1 MMPGLIPRTLSKG
14 PFMLRTISL
23 LLMLSLLLLLP
34 LGGCSNVERR
44 IDPEYD
50 IGAAQL
56 LVVPFQQKTTAP
68 SVLRWHYESVPGNT
82 LALAIRVQ
90 LPASCDG
97 ISLISD
103 ERVPELVFH
112 TDSDQVP
119 WHKIGREVGA
129 SHILTGRIE
138 HLSFR
143 DRRSIGM
150 LQGRLRGYWNLFRVE
165 DGQSVLRR
173 EFDIRMPENPESGR
187 IYVSFET
194 SENELLGA
202 MLAALAQ
209 RVTSVLC
216 GESIEKIN

>member
-1 MMPGLIPRTLSKG
+1 MSRTIWLLL
-14 PFMLRTISL
+14 MISL
-23 LLMLSLLLLLP
+23 LLLSP
-34 LGGCSNVERR
+34 LSGCSRVERR

-50 IGAAQL
+50 IGGAQL

-68 SVLRWHYESVPGNT
+68 SVLRWHYESVPGTT
-82 LALAIRVQ
+82 LARAIRVQ

-97 ISLISD
+97 VTLISD
-103 ERVPELVFH
+103 GRVSDLVFH
-112 TDSDQVP
+112 TDTDQVP

-129 SHILTGRIE
+129 SHVLTGRIE

-143 DRRSIGM
+143 DRRSLGM
-150 LQGRLRGYWNLFRVE
+150 LQGRLRGYWNLIRVE

-173 EFDIRMPENPESGR
+173 EFDIRVPENPESGR

-194 SENELLGA
+194 SENELQGA

-209 RVTSVLC
+209 RVASVLC
-216 GESIEKIN
+216 GESIDTID